1 MARTTTTTKAAPV
14 SADAALLEKYKDFP
28 GIAVLE
34 RRMDAPDL
42 PGTLPIRLKDEPSH
56 VQDPQGK
63 KRIWYV
69 RWINCVDGR
78 YSQVT
83 DAMGY
88 VPVRVE
94 ELQNRESVI
103 GLSDAKDGI
112 VRRGDRGQEVL
123 VKMPLEVY
131 TRIKARQQELRTKR
145 SRNAKAVREDLANIA
160 GAQLG
165 SQAGDMVHDEFSVE
179 VKRGRRTTIGAELG
193 DED

>member
-1 MARTTTTTKAAPV
+1 MARTPTTTPAP
-14 SADAALLEKYKDFP
+14 AGTDAALLAKYKDFP
-28 GIAVLE
+28 GIKVLE

-42 PGTLPIRLKDEPSH
+42 PGTLPIRLTDEPAY
-56 VQDPQGK
+56 VQDPHGK
-63 KRIWYV
+63 KRRWYV

-165 SQAGDMVHDEFSVE
+165 SHAGDMVHDEFSVE